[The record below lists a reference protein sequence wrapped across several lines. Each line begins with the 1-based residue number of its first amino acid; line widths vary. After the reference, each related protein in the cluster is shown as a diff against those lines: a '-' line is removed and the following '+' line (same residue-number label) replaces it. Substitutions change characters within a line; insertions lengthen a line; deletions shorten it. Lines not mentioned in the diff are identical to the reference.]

1 MDTVGAI
8 VIDRNGNVA
17 AAASSGGILLKHA
30 GRVGHS
36 AMYKMIKFSTEKKY
50 RLLFSRFAC
59 GCWAERKDSCS
70 MAVAS
75 SG

>member
-1 MDTVGAI
+1 MFYYLFQDTDDTERLDTVGAI

-36 AMYKMIKFSTEKKY
+36 AMYEIIEI
-50 RLLFSRFAC
+50 LL
-59 GCWAERKDSCS
+59 
-70 MAVAS
+70 
-75 SG
+75 